1 MNWFYVS
8 MAACFFVGGFGH
20 VLFAFWMLPILKYKA
35 LKRKIAVDISVY
47 AESLVTGGS
56 VKIDTIRCHG
66 KMLSEADQRSL
77 PAWYRML
84 IGKRGESPAQAAA
97 VLATLA
103 NTSKRSHAEASAE
116 KIRTLLNLV

>member
-8 MAACFFVGGFGH
+8 MAACFFVGGFGY
-20 VLFAFWMLPILKYKA
+20 VLLTFWMLPILKYKA
-35 LKRKIAVDISVY
+35 LKRKIAVDISVV

-56 VKIDTIRCHG
+56 VKADTIRRHG
-66 KMLSEADQRSL
+66 KMLSEADQMSL

-84 IGKRGESPAQAAA
+84 LGKRGESPTQAAA

-103 NTSKRSHAEASAE
+103 NTSKRRHAEASAE